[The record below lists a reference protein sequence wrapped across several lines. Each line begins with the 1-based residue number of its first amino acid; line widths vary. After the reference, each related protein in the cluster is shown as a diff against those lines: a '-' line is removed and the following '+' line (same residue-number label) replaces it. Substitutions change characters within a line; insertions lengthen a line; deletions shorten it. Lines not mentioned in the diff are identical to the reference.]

1 MGSLPQSSD
10 SSAYPPFKNQG
21 NLDGLKEVQITPCL
35 GSEYKDVDVT
45 EWLKAPNSD
54 DILRDLVITSE
65 YLPFDR
71 PKSIYNWEAD
81 HWSHSR
87 RAWRGLLPQPE

>member
-10 SSAYPPFKNQG
+10 SSSTYPPFKDLG
-21 NLDGLKEVQITPCL
+21 NLDGLKEVHITPCL

-54 DILRDLVITSE
+54 DILRDLVIRSE
-65 YLPFDR
+65 YL
-71 PKSIYNWEAD
+71 
-81 HWSHSR
+81 H
-87 RAWRGLLPQPE
+87 

>member
-1 MGSLPQSSD
+1 MGSLPQTSD
-10 SSAYPPFKNQG
+10 SSAAYPPFKNLG

-65 YLPFDR
+65 NLPFER
-71 PKSIYNWEAD
+71 RQRVCRLKAD
-81 HWSHSR
+81 C
-87 RAWRGLLPQPE
+87 